1 MSDEPLIKSGIILCF
16 DNGLQECQ
24 LCGGWL
30 HAGDPPEV
38 PEGELGIAGRY
49 CSHDCH
55 DEAVA
60 LGWCD
65 A

>member
-1 MSDEPLIKSGIILCF
+1 MEPLFDSGYLCLNF
-16 DNGLQECQ
+16 GDPQECQ
-24 LCGGWL
+24 LCGGWI

-38 PEGELGIAGRY
+38 PEGEPGIAGRY